1 MGCHHVAERS
11 LSGFFSIASCL
22 GNSRLHKCLMNK
34 HSRDNRISFYRSGRT
49 LGAGCGLGLRS
60 WVASQ
65 ACWLCTEQNSREAKS
80 MLRDSLSTP
89 SCRESLMNRGRG
101 SNSGKQIDIGFPPSQ
116 ESGFL
121 NPKKRLYSSEAL
133 KTGETFTP
141 KCRSLRAQV

>member
-11 LSGFFSIASCL
+11 LSGFFSAASCL
-22 GNSRLHKCLMNK
+22 GNSRLHKHLMNK
-34 HSRDNRISFYRSGRT
+34 HSRDNRISFYRGGRT

-60 WVASQ
+60 WVTSQ

-80 MLRDSLSTP
+80 MLRDSPSTP

-141 KCRSLRAQV
+141 KCRSLGDQV